1 MRPVIALDVGTSS
14 IRALTYSPK
23 GKLLHSVGHSYA
35 PTYHPSGEVRQ
46 SPSDWESG
54 AKSVL
59 AQAASFLHEKGLSA
73 EAVSV
78 TSQRASL
85 ISVDAKGEALHDAIM
100 WHDKTTI
107 PQCRKISEAIP
118 QEVVYQKTGLRIDSY
133 FSAPKLLQLRDN
145 EKEIFNAAHFFLG
158 VQDYVILKMTGER
171 VSDYSQAS
179 RTLLFNIKTQS
190 WDEEILRALDIDE
203 NRLPRLVAPGS
214 ICGYIC
220 RAFSTETGLKEG
232 TPVVAAGGDQQ
243 VAAVGMGIF
252 TRETAEVNTGTGSFV
267 LTLVDEPVFHPEM
280 KTLCSYSAIADKW
293 VVEAGVLT
301 TGIVFKWFAEQFTES
316 GSPIDGVRDY
326 EELDS
331 LVRSSPEGSNGVI
344 LLPHFKGAAAPFW
357 NSSARGVFF
366 NITLA
371 TKKGDMARAIVE
383 AIALEIGENLLLLN
397 QNETVNI
404 REVIVAGGMTG
415 FPLFNRIQAD
425 VYGIPLRKYPYT
437 EASSFGAFLSAMTA
451 LGHYS
456 SIFEAHKSLSPPLEE
471 ARIIPKESI
480 HDLYEAVRK
489 QRNLLYSALD
499 EHKVYEKLPEVEA
512 HLYPAERRT

>member
-23 GKLLHSVGHSYA
+23 GKLLHSASHDYA

-171 VSDYSQAS
+171 SAITAKHHAHSFS
-179 RTLLFNIKTQS
+179 
-190 WDEEILRALDIDE
+190 ILRL
-203 NRLPRLVAPGS
+203 RV
-214 ICGYIC
+214 
-220 RAFSTETGLKEG
+220 G
-232 TPVVAAGGDQQ
+232 T
-243 VAAVGMGIF
+243 
-252 TRETAEVNTGTGSFV
+252 
-267 LTLVDEPVFHPEM
+267 
-280 KTLCSYSAIADKW
+280 
-293 VVEAGVLT
+293 
-301 TGIVFKWFAEQFTES
+301 
-316 GSPIDGVRDY
+316 
-326 EELDS
+326 
-331 LVRSSPEGSNGVI
+331 
-344 LLPHFKGAAAPFW
+344 
-357 NSSARGVFF
+357 
-366 NITLA
+366 
-371 TKKGDMARAIVE
+371 
-383 AIALEIGENLLLLN
+383 
-397 QNETVNI
+397 
-404 REVIVAGGMTG
+404 
-415 FPLFNRIQAD
+415 
-425 VYGIPLRKYPYT
+425 
-437 EASSFGAFLSAMTA
+437 
-451 LGHYS
+451 
-456 SIFEAHKSLSPPLEE
+456 
-471 ARIIPKESI
+471 
-480 HDLYEAVRK
+480 
-489 QRNLLYSALD
+489 
-499 EHKVYEKLPEVEA
+499 
-512 HLYPAERRT
+512 RRY

>member
-1 MRPVIALDVGTSS
+1 MKPIIALDTGTSS
-14 IRALTYSPK
+14 IRALTYSPR
-23 GKLLHSVGHSYA
+23 GELLHSASHSYG

-54 AKSVL
+54 AKKVL
-59 AQAASFLHEKGLSA
+59 TEAASFLHEKGLSA
-73 EAVSV
+73 EAISV

-85 ISVDAKGEALHDAIM
+85 ISVGAKGEPLHDAIM

-107 PQCRKISEAIP
+107 PQCRKMSEAIP
-118 QEVVYQKTGLRIDSY
+118 MEVVYQKTGLRIDSY
-133 FSAPKLLQLRDN
+133 FSAPKLLQLRD
-145 EKEIFNAAHFFLG
+145 KAREIFDTAHFFLG

-179 RTLLFNIKTQS
+179 RTLLFNLKTQS
-190 WDEEILRALDIDE
+190 WDVEILRALDFDE
-203 NRLPRLVAPGS
+203 NKLPRLVAPGS

-220 RAFSTETGLKEG
+220 REFSTETGLKEG

-243 VAAVGMGIF
+243 VAAIGMGIF
-252 TRETAEVNTGTGSFV
+252 NRETAEVNTGTGSFV

-301 TGIVFKWFAEQFTES
+301 TGIVFKWFAEEFTES
-316 GSPIDGVRDY
+316 GSPIDGLRNY

-331 LVRSSPEGSNGVI
+331 LVKSSPAGSNGVI

-366 NITLA
+366 NLTLA

-383 AIALEIGENLLLLN
+383 AIALEIGENLRLLN
-397 QNETVNI
+397 QNESVNI
-404 REVIVAGGMTG
+404 REVIVAGGMTD

-425 VYGIPLRKYPYT
+425 VYGIPLRKYPHT
-437 EASSFGAFLSAMTA
+437 EASSFGAFLSAVTA

-456 SIFEAHKSLSPPLEE
+456 SVFEAHRELSPPLEG
-471 ARIIPKESI
+471 AGIIPEKSYHE
-480 HDLYEAVRK
+480 LYEAVRG
-489 QRNLLYSALD
+489 QRNLLYSALA
-499 EHKVYEKLPEVEA
+499 EHNVYENLPEVEA
-512 HLYPAERRT
+512 YLYPSERKK